1 MRLEEQE
8 RKSIEAKKRAEADE
22 ALRHVEEAVLIAGET
37 QSRVLL
43 GTSSGEAAVSNFDRV
58 GVVDRLAQHA
68 KPSYGSLRGKL
79 NLTSTSSEAS
89 VVGSKIIRKSHV

>member
-43 GTSSGEAAVSNFDRV
+43 GTSSGEAVSNFDRV